1 MTRKHYHG
9 HKLYILPLPRKS
21 KRKKRSVQPNVKI
34 RTDPLLLAR
43 LFLPFFL
50 PSLPSSLF
58 PQFFLNPLPSL
69 HRTLPIHPV
78 IPTCSI
84 KKNDRKRGGRE
95 GEEAERER
103 GSCTAMHRHPIS
115 FTNRFQT
122 VFIRRRRAVADRER
136 ARAREGGDLDDR
148 RALENP

>member
-50 PSLPSSLF
+50 PSLPPSLF

-103 GSCTAMHRHPIS
+103 EAAAPRCTATPFRSRIDSRLCSYDGDELWP
-115 FTNRFQT
+115 TEKE
-122 VFIRRRRAVADRER
+122 REP
-136 ARAREGGDLDDR
+136 GKGVT
-148 RALENP
+148 